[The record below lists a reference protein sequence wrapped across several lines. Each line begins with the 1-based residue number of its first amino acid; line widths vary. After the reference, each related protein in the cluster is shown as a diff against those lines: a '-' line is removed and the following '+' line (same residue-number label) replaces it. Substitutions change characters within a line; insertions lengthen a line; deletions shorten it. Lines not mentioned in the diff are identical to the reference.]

1 MVLLT
6 AHVWQKKSCV
16 DTLHTNVYHIS
27 DGDHKIADIMNMVMG
42 KIPSNSNAA
51 FQESQ
56 STSGAV
62 KKAIP
67 VVVVCF

>member
-1 MVLLT
+1 MAPLT
-6 AHVWQKKSCV
+6 AHVWQNKSCF

-27 DGDHKIADIMNMVMG
+27 DGDHKIVDIMNMVMD

-56 STSGAV
+56 SVAV
-62 KKAIP
+62 KKGIP
-67 VVVVCF
+67 VIVVCF